1 MNLVWFKITDLRLRD
16 HEALKKAFNKTPQ
29 VLLIF
34 CLDPRF
40 NQNMK
45 FGEKKFSSYK
55 LKFLYQSLIDLYKQ
69 IKANQ
74 GHLNIYFDT
83 PENVIPELVKKY
95 SINSILID

>member
-1 MNLVWFKITDLRLRD
+1 MKVFT
-16 HEALKKAFNKTPQ
+16 
-29 VLLIF
+29 
-34 CLDPRF
+34 
-40 NQNMK
+40 K

-95 SINSILID
+95 SVKKIFFYKKYVLH